1 MGDKRLFKN
10 NWESKYEYSQ
20 DDRNIETDKTIH
32 TKEVFLMEGIIKDS
46 YKEKSALKRILERF
60 KKKDERIKKINKAL
74 GITLTEQQE
83 LYILSMGVEI
93 GTFLNAS
100 SRRNGRTTAYHVKLA
115 LSNTIVY
122 SDGRQTND
130 LIGHRRNSQMNKYQF
145 RNFLERREKLR
156 NYGFCVCKVIDV
168 NTNREM

>member
-1 MGDKRLFKN
+1 MEEAIRKQLERKN
-10 NWESKYEYSQ
+10 
-20 DDRNIETDKTIH
+20 
-32 TKEVFLMEGIIKDS
+32 
-46 YKEKSALKRILERF
+46 ALKRILERF
-60 KKKDERIKKINKAL
+60 RKKDERIEKINKAL
-74 GITLTEQQE
+74 GITLTERQK
-83 LYILSMGVEI
+83 LYILSLGVETDVFFNTAI
-93 GTFLNAS
+93 
-100 SRRNGRTTAYHVKLA
+100 RRSGRTTAYHIKLA

>member
-1 MGDKRLFKN
+1 LGDKRLFKN
-10 NWESKYEYSQ
+10 NWKSKYEYSQ

-32 TKEVFLMEGIIKDS
+32 TKEAFLMEGIVKDS
-46 YKEKSALKRILERF
+46 YKEKSALKRILKCF
-60 KKKDERIKKINKAL
+60 KKKDERIEKINKAL

-100 SRRNGRTTAYHVKLA
+100 SRQNGRTTAYHIKLA
-115 LSNTIVY
+115 LSDTIVY

-130 LIGHRRNSQMNKYQF
+130 LIEYRENHRVNKHTF
-145 RNFLERREKLR
+145 RDFIEIRKKLR
-156 NYGFCVCKVIDV
+156 DYGFNVCKVIDI
-168 NTNREM
+168 NTKREI